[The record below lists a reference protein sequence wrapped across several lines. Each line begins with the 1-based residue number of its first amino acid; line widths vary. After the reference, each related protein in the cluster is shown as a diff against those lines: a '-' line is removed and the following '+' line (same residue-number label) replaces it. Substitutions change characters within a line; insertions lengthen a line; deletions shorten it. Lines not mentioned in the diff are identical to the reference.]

1 MNDITK
7 RDRLNTL
14 IDKKYELIGSIT
26 VKLDDMKID
35 KEILINDRNEHRK
48 DLEELK
54 ERFNSLL

>member
-1 MNDITK
+1 MNNITK

-14 IDKKYELIGSIT
+14 IDKKDELIGSIN
-26 VKLDDMKID
+26 VKLSDMEID